1 MKFRRGLLL
10 LCLTLS
16 LPLTL
21 AAPARAAL
29 PAVEAD
35 RIIAV
40 VNDEAVTARELQA
53 RVNTVV
59 RQLTQQGTDLPDTGA
74 LSKQVLER
82 LIMERAQLQLAK
94 EDGIAVDDGQLNAA
108 LLRIAD
114 ANHLDAAQFRA
125 ALEKDG
131 IAWPVFQEDIRKEI
145 TIGQLRER
153 EVDNRIAI
161 SDGEIDNY
169 LATSA
174 DQSGEEFLIQHILI
188 RAPEQAS
195 PEQLQRLYLKAQ
207 MVMEKLGAG
216 MSFAKAAATYSDGN
230 EALNGGTV
238 GWRTANR
245 VPSVFAK
252 PLEHMH
258 AGEISPIL
266 RSPAGFHILR
276 LADRRGA
283 AALPKQVQQT
293 HVRHILIKTNE
304 LVSEAEARH
313 KLDVLR
319 DRLVHGGDFA
329 ELARLNSNDLSASKG
344 GDIGWVLPGDT
355 VPEFQHA
362 MDSLKPSDIS
372 QPVQSS
378 FGIHL
383 IQVLER
389 KVEDLSPERRRAAAR
404 QVLRERKADEFYQD
418 WLRQLRDRTYVEY
431 HLENK

>member
-16 LPLTL
+16 LPL

-35 RIIAV
+35 RIVAV

-59 RQLTQQGTDLPDTGA
+59 RQLKQQGTDLPDTEA
-74 LSKQVLER
+74 LNKQVLER

-94 EDGIAVDDGQLNAA
+94 EDGIVVDDGQLNAA
-108 LLRIAD
+108 LLRIAE
-114 ANHLDAAQFRA
+114 ANHLDGAQFRA

-131 IAWPVFQEDIRKEI
+131 ISWVEFQENIRKEI
-145 TIGQLRER
+145 ALGQVREK
-153 EVDNRIAI
+153 EVDNRIAV

-174 DQSGEEFLIQHILI
+174 DQNGEEFLIQHILV
-188 RAPEQAS
+188 RAPEQAT

-207 MVMEKLGAG
+207 MVMEKLGTG

-245 VPSVFAK
+245 IPSVFAK
-252 PLEHMH
+252 PLEHMRP
-258 AGEISPIL
+258 GEISPIL

-283 AALPKQVQQT
+283 GALPKQMQQT

-313 KLDVLR
+313 KLEVLR

-362 MDSLKPSDIS
+362 MDALKPGEIS

-378 FGIHL
+378 FGFHL

-431 HLENK
+431 HLEDK

>member
-1 MKFRRGLLL
+1 
-10 LCLTLS
+10 
-16 LPLTL
+16 
-21 AAPARAAL
+21 
-29 PAVEAD
+29 
-35 RIIAV
+35 
-40 VNDEAVTARELQA
+40 
-53 RVNTVV
+53 
-59 RQLTQQGTDLPDTGA
+59 
-74 LSKQVLER
+74 
-82 LIMERAQLQLAK
+82 
-94 EDGIAVDDGQLNAA
+94 
-108 LLRIAD
+108 
-114 ANHLDAAQFRA
+114 
-125 ALEKDG
+125 
-131 IAWPVFQEDIRKEI
+131 
-145 TIGQLRER
+145 
-153 EVDNRIAI
+153 
-161 SDGEIDNY
+161 
-169 LATSA
+169 
-174 DQSGEEFLIQHILI
+174 
-188 RAPEQAS
+188 
-195 PEQLQRLYLKAQ
+195 
-207 MVMEKLGAG
+207 MVMEKLGTG

-245 VPSVFAK
+245 IPSVFAK
-252 PLEHMH
+252 PLEHMRP
-258 AGEISPIL
+258 GEISPIL

-283 AALPKQVQQT
+283 GALPKQMQQT

-313 KLDVLR
+313 KLEVLR

-362 MDSLKPSDIS
+362 MDALKPGEIS

-378 FGIHL
+378 FGFHL

-431 HLENK
+431 HLEDK